1 MKPFWQNARVIAV
14 DADPRK
20 YQAQA
25 AEPGDP
31 KRVLSR
37 SDLVRF
43 GRCPAK
49 WIRGIP
55 EKESKSMRFGTLV
68 DCWWLTPQHWDERV
82 AVRPEKY
89 PHEDKKTGEKTMKDW
104 AGQSNWCKAWMAEAE
119 KSGKTITGLEERS
132 EVFKAV
138 DSLRA
143 VDCYKELETE
153 WYTQVW
159 CEAEHTDQATG
170 LTITAKVLLDIL
182 PSRENA
188 TYGKCLA
195 DLKTCRRANLRTIT
209 REVFEFGYHVQAA
222 LSTDLYEL
230 ASGED
235 RPDWLLVLV
244 ENEAPYHTE
253 PSILA
258 ADYVELGRS
267 YYMRQIARYC
277 QCLKSGVWPPYE
289 PGAERLG
296 PWRKIRPQDWM
307 AEEMWMDAPTEDAE
321 QVKDDSSEEGPV
333 TP

>member
-1 MKPFWQNARVIAV
+1 
-14 DADPRK
+14 
-20 YQAQA
+20 
-25 AEPGDP
+25 
-31 KRVLSR
+31 
-37 SDLVRF
+37 
-43 GRCPAK
+43 
-49 WIRGIP
+49 
-55 EKESKSMRFGTLV
+55 MRFGTLV

-89 PHEDKKTGEKTMKDW
+89 PHEHKKTGEKTMKDW
-104 AGQSNWCKAWMAEAE
+104 AGQSKWCQAWMAEAE
-119 KSGKTITGLEERS
+119 KSGKTITDLEERS

-143 VDCYKELETE
+143 VDCYLELENE
-153 WYTQVW
+153 WQTQVW
-159 CEAEHTDQATG
+159 CEAEHTEQSTG
-170 LTITAKVLLDIL
+170 LTITAKVLLDIVPHKL
-182 PSRENA
+182 NGL
-188 TYGKCLA
+188 YGKCLA

-222 LSTDLYEL
+222 LSTDIYEL

-258 ADYVELGRS
+258 ADYVELGRF

-307 AEEMWMDAPTEDAE
+307 AQELWMDAPTEEAE
-321 QVKDDSSEEGPV
+321 QVRDDSAEEGPV